1 MKFGIQHPNFTYDG
15 PADQIAESLRKVA
28 TTGERLGYDSFW
40 VMDHFHQIGN
50 VGEEH
55 EPMLEGWT
63 TIATVA
69 GFTSKIRLGTLVTG
83 NVYRHP
89 SVLAK
94 IGATLDVL
102 SKGRLY
108 MGIGAAWNNVESQAY
123 GIPFPSTTERFRRLE
138 EAVQIIRKMWTEER
152 ATFNGQFYKIRDAYC
167 NPKPI
172 QKPHPPIMIGGS
184 GERETLK
191 LVAKYADACNVF
203 GSPETVKRKL
213 DILREHCKAV
223 GRDYNSITKTRL
235 GVVLM
240 DENREALDRRVAERF
255 KGIPEDMRA
264 RIGEFATVGTPEEVR
279 RQVESFRSVGVEY
292 FITSFEPGR
301 EVQEVEQFASDVLK
315 KL

>member
-1 MKFGIQHPNFTYDG
+1 
-15 PADQIAESLRKVA
+15 
-28 TTGERLGYDSFW
+28 
-40 VMDHFHQIGN
+40 
-50 VGEEH
+50 
-55 EPMLEGWT
+55 MLEGWT

-184 GERETLK
+184 GERDFE
-191 LVAKYADACNVF
+191 A
-203 GSPETVKRKL
+203 G
-213 DILREHCKAV
+213 CK
-223 GRDYNSITKTRL
+223 
-235 GVVLM
+235 
-240 DENREALDRRVAERF
+240 
-255 KGIPEDMRA
+255 
-264 RIGEFATVGTPEEVR
+264 VR
-279 RQVESFRSVGVEY
+279 RRMQRLRFPGNRQEKTGH
-292 FITSFEPGR
+292 TSRTLQGSRPRLQLNHEDTPRCG
-301 EVQEVEQFASDVLK
+301 SDG
-315 KL
+315 